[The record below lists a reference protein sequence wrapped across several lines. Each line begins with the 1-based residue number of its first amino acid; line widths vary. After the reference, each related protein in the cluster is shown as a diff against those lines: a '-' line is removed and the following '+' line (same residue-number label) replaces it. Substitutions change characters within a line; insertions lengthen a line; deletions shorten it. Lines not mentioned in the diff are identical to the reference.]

1 MQYKDEKSLQL
12 NKVLGLIIKDIR
24 IKKTGLSCSK
34 LANEYGLDRGNLNR
48 VENGLVDSKISTI
61 WKASEALGLKF
72 SEVAKIL
79 EENLPQDFTLIDE

>member
-1 MQYKDEKSLQL
+1 MQYKDNKILQL
-12 NKVLGLIIKDIR
+12 NKVLGLIMKDIR

>member
-1 MQYKDEKSLQL
+1 MQYKDNKILQL

-79 EENLPQDFTLIDE
+79 EENLPQGFTLIDE

>member
-1 MQYKDEKSLQL
+1 MQYKDNKILQL

-79 EENLPQDFTLIDE
+79 EENLPKDFTLIDE

>member
-1 MQYKDEKSLQL
+1 MQYKDNKILQL

>member
-1 MQYKDEKSLQL
+1 MQYKDKKILQL
-12 NKVLGLIIKDIR
+12 NKALGLIIKDIR

-48 VENGLVDSKISTI
+48 IENGIVDSKISTI

-72 SEVAKIL
+72 SELARIL
-79 EENLPQDFTLIDE
+79 EDILGDDFTLIDE

>member
-1 MQYKDEKSLQL
+1 MQYKDNKILQL
-12 NKVLGLIIKDIR
+12 NKALGLIIKDIR

-79 EENLPQDFTLIDE
+79 EENLPKDFTLIDE